1 MDSGI
6 IWAATCFSMISYA
19 GLPAPAMEMKLF
31 TFGAALAGK
40 HADERAFAMSGHC
53 DAGEAFVLGK
63 KVYPA
68 RHIVYIILEAE
79 FGLFFACCGA
89 AGYAAFVETERG
101 DAFLCQSSARNFSE
115 LFFIMGLL
123 PSMSVG
129 AGTGDEQHYGT
140 GCGIGRQEKSPL
152 DVAGSGV

>member
-1 MDSGI
+1 
-6 IWAATCFSMISYA
+6 MISYA

-31 TFGAALAGK
+31 YFGAALAGK

-53 DAGEAFVLGK
+53 DAGEAFVFGK

-101 DAFLCQSSARNFSE
+101 DAFLCQSLGKEFQRIVFHHGIVAVH
-115 LFFIMGLL
+115 
-123 PSMSVG
+123 VG
-129 AGTGDEQHYGT
+129 RAGTGDKQHYGT
-140 GCGIGRQEKSPL
+140 GCGIGRQEKSAF
-152 DVAGSGV
+152 DVTGSGA